1 MMHLYGHFTPTQM
14 KEQKKSLH
22 NSVHWLLIYKEE
34 NYEYLDAYFD
44 SLLLRIGGL
53 NDILFEPPELVTLI
67 SLLQAAR
74 KEACNDD
81 FSFKRYRKLIL
92 DSHSL
97 IDKIKEEV

>member
-1 MMHLYGHFTPTQM
+1 MMHLYGNFSETQI

-22 NSVHWLLIYKEE
+22 NSIHWLLIYKEE
-34 NYEYLDAYFD
+34 NYEYLDTYFE

-53 NDILFEPPELVTLI
+53 NDILLEPPELVTLL

-74 KEACNDD
+74 KEALSD
-81 FSFKRYRKLIL
+81 SFEFKKYRKLIL

-97 IDKIKEEV
+97 IDKIKEEI

>member
-1 MMHLYGHFTPTQM
+1 MHLYGEFTATQI

-22 NSVHWLLIYKEE
+22 NSIHWLLIYKEE

-44 SLLLRIGGL
+44 SLLLRVGGL
-53 NDILFEPPELVTLI
+53 NDILFAPPELVTLI

-74 KEACNDD
+74 KEACNDN

>member
-1 MMHLYGHFTPTQM
+1 MMHLYGEFTATQI

-22 NSVHWLLIYKEE
+22 NSIHWLLIYKEE

-44 SLLLRIGGL
+44 SLLLRVGGL
-53 NDILFEPPELVTLI
+53 NDILFAPPELVTLI

-74 KEACNDD
+74 KEACNDN

>member
-22 NSVHWLLIYKEE
+22 NSIHWLLIYKEE

>member
-1 MMHLYGHFTPTQM
+1 MIHLYGTFSPSQI

-22 NSVHWLLIYKEE
+22 NSIHWLLIQKEE

-53 NDILFEPPELVTLI
+53 NDILFEPPELVTLL

-74 KEACNDD
+74 IESCSEN
-81 FSFKRYRKLIL
+81 FEFKRYRKLIL
-92 DSHSL
+92 DAHSL
-97 IDKIKEEV
+97 IDKIKEEM

>member
-74 KEACNDD
+74 KEACNVD

>member
-1 MMHLYGHFTPTQM
+1 MMHLYGEFTATQI

-22 NSVHWLLIYKEE
+22 NSIHWLLIYKEE

-44 SLLLRIGGL
+44 SLLLRVGGL
-53 NDILFEPPELVTLI
+53 NDILFAPPELVTLI

-74 KEACNDD
+74 KEACNDN

-97 IDKIKEEV
+97 IDKIKEEM

>member
-1 MMHLYGHFTPTQM
+1 MMHLYGTFSPSQI

-22 NSVHWLLIYKEE
+22 NSIPWLLIQKEE

-53 NDILFEPPELVTLI
+53 NDILFEPPELVTLL

-74 KEACNDD
+74 TESCSEN
-81 FSFKRYRKLIL
+81 FEFKRYRKLIL
-92 DSHSL
+92 DAHSL
-97 IDKIKEEV
+97 IDKIKEEM